1 MGVYTWLSDQEFER
15 YSQVEDQIVNEAFQ
29 EVRALMPNWFIYE
42 KQWIK
47 KSFFGKSTAGYTYT
61 VYQRQKEDY
70 REVRIQMSASSP
82 ATVCNLLYGL
92 YMGYK
97 TNKDDTL
104 FNMLYESYEE
114 LKKENNR
121 LQLENTN
128 LKGELLKALKK

>member
-1 MGVYTWLSDQEFER
+1 MGAYTWLSDQEFER
-15 YSQVEDQIVNEAFQ
+15 YSQVEDQIVNDAFQ
-29 EVRALMPNWFIYE
+29 EVRALMPNWFIEE

-61 VYQRQKEDY
+61 VYQREKEDY
-70 REVRIQMSASSP
+70 SEVRIQMSASSP

-97 TNKDDTL
+97 SMEYDYSFELLKA
-104 FNMLYESYEE
+104 SYEE
-114 LKKENNR
+114 VKKENNR

>member
-1 MGVYTWLSDQEFER
+1 MGAYTWLSDQEFER

-29 EVRALMPNWFIYE
+29 EVRALMPNWFIEE
-42 KQWIK
+42 KQWVK

-61 VYQRQKEDY
+61 VYQREKEDCSD
-70 REVRIQMSASSP
+70 VRIQMSASSP

-97 TNKDDTL
+97 TRKHDSSFDL
-104 FNMLYESYEE
+104 LHKVYEE
-114 LKKENNR
+114 LKENNNK
-121 LQLENTN
+121 LELENTN